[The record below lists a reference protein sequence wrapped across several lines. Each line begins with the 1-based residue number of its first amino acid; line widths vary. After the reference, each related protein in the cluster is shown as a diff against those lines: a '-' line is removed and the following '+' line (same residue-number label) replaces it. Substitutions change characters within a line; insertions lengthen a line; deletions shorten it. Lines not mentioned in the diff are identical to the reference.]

1 MFSRPDFP
9 GAVSDIQVLVGQSDA
24 VAGDLDDATRS
35 RLMRTRQAI
44 TARRRMSGHGRTWW
58 PDRPQRKHHRV
69 AIGCVLVP
77 ALLAATAAGWAIA
90 GGPSASRVTAAVV
103 CYSLP
108 HLPELGI
115 SEAAAGGTAGSIS
128 PTALCA
134 RQWAAGEVV
143 AGVHHVPASLVA
155 CANASLGEVA
165 VFPDTTCAAVH
176 LPPLPADYGTAA
188 RRYGALTSALADGLI
203 GSGGQSRCVGEAVA
217 VSFTRQTL
225 RSHGFDN
232 WRIIPPRNSGV
243 PECWQA
249 LANPATQTIQIV
261 PQPGVYPPSVAGAER
276 VIRTALS
283 VPAGA
288 CRSGNTPENAAA
300 TIRKLRAALRQAGD
314 GTWTVVLRQP
324 TTRQLPCYE
333 QVQFPPG
340 NHSVQLSPVAFAGSS
355 Y

>member
-9 GAVSDIQVLVGQSDA
+9 AAVSDIQMLVGQSDT

-35 RLMRTRQAI
+35 RLMQTRRAI
-44 TARRRMSGHGRTWW
+44 TARRRMPGHGRIWW
-58 PDRPQRKHHRV
+58 PDRRQRKHHRV
-69 AIGCVLVP
+69 AIGCVMVP

-90 GGPSASRVTAAVV
+90 AGPPASRVTAAVV

-108 HLPELGI
+108 HLPKPGI
-115 SEAAAGGTAGSIS
+115 SEAGAGGTVDSMS

-134 RQWAAGEVV
+134 RQWAAGEVI

-155 CANASLGEVA
+155 CADTSLGEVA

-176 LPPLPADYGTAA
+176 LPPLPADYGAAA
-188 RRYGALTSALADGLI
+188 RRYDALSSALADGLI
-203 GSGGQSRCVGEAVA
+203 GSGGQSRCIGESAA

-225 RSHGFDN
+225 RSYGFSG
-232 WRIIPPRNSGV
+232 WRIIPPRNAGI

-261 PQPGVYPPSVAGAER
+261 PQPGVYPPSVARAEQ

-288 CRSGNTPENAAA
+288 CRAGTTPENAAA
-300 TIRKLRAALRQAGD
+300 IVRKLRAALRHAGD
-314 GTWTVVLRQP
+314 GTWTVVLRQQ